1 MKSIVELN
9 AELDALRAEA
19 RSITDAAKAEE
30 RRLSDEEDARYRGIV
45 ADIEAK
51 KAEITTAT
59 EHQRNINKNNQQKN
73 KYH

>member
-30 RRLSDEEDARYRGIV
+30 RKLTDAEDAAYRSKV
-45 ADIEAK
+45 SDIEAK
-51 KAEITTAT
+51 KAEIADAT
-59 EHQRNINKNNQQKN
+59 ERQ
-73 KYH
+73 